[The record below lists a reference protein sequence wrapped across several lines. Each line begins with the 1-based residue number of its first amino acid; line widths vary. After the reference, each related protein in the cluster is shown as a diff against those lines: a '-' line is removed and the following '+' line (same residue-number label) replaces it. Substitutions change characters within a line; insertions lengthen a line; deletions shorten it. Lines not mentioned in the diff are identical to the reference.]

1 MSRRTIFVVVAI
13 ACAVAFWLTGS
24 GPLSR
29 KQVAAAPAG
38 SGSSA
43 PQVSPTPAPAL
54 PVPAAKRPAPRA
66 AGTVEIKGTVLDASD
81 GSTVGGVE
89 VVVRG
94 PVGEASIASAADGTF
109 ALDVSP
115 GTYRAFV
122 RADDVMTVGLADP
135 VRLDLG
141 PRADLAGL
149 PDESLMPVIVAMKDT
164 TIELPVVH
172 GAVIDGSVVDDSGAP
187 IAHAVVRARTDLSR
201 PALGT
206 DSAETDDTGAFTL
219 RVPAG
224 SYTLDAFQ
232 DKYAGARDAL
242 TFDVRPGTRTTATL
256 HMGKG
261 CIVRGRVVR
270 SDGKAGSEGALEK
283 LNPRGQF
290 GPAGTVNTDGTFR
303 WTSLD
308 TGEVTLR
315 AWPWKSMPSDRRTI
329 ACAEGAHVDDV
340 VFHLPDGMPALD
352 GSIVDAS
359 GAPVPFAYIDIQPLD
374 NQTVGQQERADAA
387 GKWHVYEMPPG
398 RYDVIATAPGRGVV
412 TQVVVAPRT
421 EIKIQLAGTGRI
433 EGTTTD
439 MGTGSFEAWFE
450 GCQLRQNINVAGGL
464 PPVDIAHEPRIVQV
478 RGGRFTI
485 DNVPACALTLGIRW
499 RGTLEHKD
507 VVVDVDRP
515 AHLELDLGSP
525 RNKTVHGVVRD
536 DSGKPVHD
544 VRITATSTSAHSTAT
559 ALTDASGRYTI
570 GTFSGAQI
578 VAADGEHVASADIGH
593 ANVPD
598 ELVDLVMR

>member
-13 ACAVAFWLTGS
+13 ASAVVYWMLGT
-24 GPLSR
+24 GPLSHN
-29 KQVAAAPAG
+29 QVAAAPAG
-38 SGSSA
+38 SGSSSA
-43 PQVSPTPAPAL
+43 TTNLPQATPPAV
-54 PVPAAKRPAPRA
+54 PVPAPKAAAPRA
-66 AGTVEIKGTVLDASD
+66 AGTVEIKGSVVDGSD
-81 GSTVGGVE
+81 GSPVGGVE

-94 PVGEASIASAADGTF
+94 PLGEASIATAADGTF
-109 ALDVSP
+109 AIDVSP

-141 PRADLAGL
+141 PRADVAGL

-164 TIELPVVH
+164 TVELPVIH
-172 GAVIDGSVVDDSGAP
+172 GGIIDGNVVDDSGAP
-187 IAHAVVRARTDLSR
+187 VAHAVVRAKTDLAR

-206 DSAETDDTGAFTL
+206 DSAETDDKGAFTL
-219 RVPAG
+219 RVPPG
-224 SYTLDAFQ
+224 SYTLDAAQ
-232 DKYAGARDAL
+232 DKFAGARDPVL
-242 TFDVRPGTRTTATL
+242 LEVRPGMKTTATL

-270 SDGKAGSEGALEK
+270 SDGKPGNEGALEK

-303 WTSLD
+303 WSTLD
-308 TGEVTLR
+308 PGEVTLR

-329 ACAEGAHVDDV
+329 ACTDGTSVNDV
-340 VFHLPDGMPALD
+340 VFHLPDGMPSLD
-352 GSIVDAS
+352 GTIVDGS
-359 GAPVPFAYIDIQPLD
+359 GAPVPFAYIDVQPLD

-398 RYDVIATAPGRGVV
+398 RYEIIATAPGRGIV
-412 TQVVVAPRT
+412 TQTVVAPRT
-421 EIKIQLAGTGRI
+421 EITVQLAGTGRI

-439 MGTGSFEAWFE
+439 LGTGSFEAWFD
-450 GCQLRQNINVAGGL
+450 GCKVSPDL
-464 PPVDIAHEPRIVQV
+464 PVPVAHEPRIVQV

-485 DNVPACALTLGIRW
+485 DGAPACALGLEIRW
-499 RGTLEHKD
+499 RGTIEHKN

-515 AHLELDLGSP
+515 AHLELDLGAP
-525 RNKTVHGVVRD
+525 RSKTVHGVVRD
-536 DSGKPVHD
+536 DSGKPVKD
-544 VRITATSTSAHSTAT
+544 VRITATSPAAHATAS
-559 ALTDASGRYTI
+559 ALTDATGRYTI
-570 GTFSGAQI
+570 GTFSGAQV

>member
-13 ACAVAFWLTGS
+13 ACAVAFWLRGS
-24 GPLSR
+24 HRGAHNE
-29 KQVAAAPAG
+29 VAAAPAG
-38 SGSSA
+38 SGSAVVTPPPAA
-43 PQVSPTPAPAL
+43 PPAL
-54 PVPAAKRPAPRA
+54 PAPAAKRPTTARA
-66 AGTVEIKGTVLDASD
+66 AGTVEIKGTVIDASD
-81 GSTVGGVE
+81 GSPVGGVE

-94 PVGEASIASAADGTF
+94 PLGEASISAGNDGSF
-109 ALDVSP
+109 AVDVSP
-115 GTYRAFV
+115 GTYHAFV

-135 VRLDLG
+135 VRLDFG
-141 PRADLAGL
+141 PRADVAGL

-164 TIELPVVH
+164 TVELPVVH
-172 GAVIDGSVVDDSGAP
+172 GGIIEGTVVDDAGAP
-187 IAHAVVRARTDLSR
+187 VAHAVVRAKTDLAR

-206 DSAETDDTGAFTL
+206 DSAETDDKGAFTL
-219 RVPAG
+219 RVPPG
-224 SYTLDAFQ
+224 SYMLDAAH

-242 TFDVRPGTRTTATL
+242 SFDIRPGTRTVATL

-270 SDGKAGSEGALEK
+270 SDGKPGNEGALEK
-283 LNPRGQF
+283 LGPRGQF

-303 WTSLD
+303 WATLD

-315 AWPWKSMPSDRRTI
+315 AWPWKSMPSDHRTI
-329 ACAEGAHVDDV
+329 ACAEGTVVNDV

-352 GSIVDAS
+352 GSLVDAS
-359 GAPVPFAYIDIQPLD
+359 GAPVPFGYIDVQPLD
-374 NQTVGQQERADAA
+374 GQTVGQQERADAA

-398 RYDVIATAPGRGVV
+398 RYQVTATAPGRGII
-412 TQVVVAPRT
+412 TQTVVAPRT
-421 EIKIQLAGTGRI
+421 ELTLQLAGTGRI

-439 MGTGSFEAWFE
+439 LGTGSFEAWFD
-450 GCQLRQNINVAGGL
+450 GCKIAPDN
-464 PPVDIAHEPRIVQV
+464 PVPVAHEPRIVQV

-485 DNVPACALTLGIRW
+485 DGAPACALGLEIRW
-499 RGTLEHKD
+499 RNVLEHKD
-507 VVVDVDRP
+507 VIVDIDRP
-515 AHLELDLGSP
+515 AHLELDLGAP
-525 RNKTVHGVVRD
+525 REKTIHGIVRD
-536 DSGKPVHD
+536 GSGKPLPD
-544 VRITATSTSAHSTAT
+544 VRITATSPAAHAT
-559 ALTDASGRYTI
+559 ASARTDANGRYAV